1 MQMNYWEQ
9 RVKLEDTQFEKLRS
23 TADGDIA
30 FRTVFN
36 DASLAL
42 ILPAMAAPLY
52 EKARASHE
60 EDLKAWT
67 AKKAAFDQ
75 HEAAK
80 AARVAAAAAA
90 AAAARDVAFR
100 DAAATRAVAAAAARD
115 AATNAEPRVPRAPPR
130 PVKDAA
136 REKQDMEAVVSN
148 ALDRLLPAAFDAQ
161 MRRVGKAKYEL
172 KQACVKVMTTGRDLK
187 DIVTEATS
195 TRGNKWTQD
204 IKDRI
209 VLATENLN
217 IFSDE
222 MRSKWHAVFH
232 QDNPDGFLEQQ
243 DPVVIVDSDEEH
255 NGETFNSAPA
265 AGGLTVSV
273 TGGILGALPESA
285 TAHPPAS
292 AAGGLTADPPAPA
305 TGVLPGTLTGVVT
318 EGLLGTATEHA
329 PATAAGG
336 LTAAGTGVTTAVP
349 VQALPDNPVPALP
362 TGVVTGA
369 MTPTDIPS
377 GGRPRTRLNP
387 GGGANGREPSPN
399 PPVSAAQVVID
410 MSYVQTQEGSQ
421 WDLSQIPNW
430 SQLESQADG
439 SQAPTP
445 IALHASMEQRD
456 TRAASRAAFNS
467 LHATQP
473 QPSPTY

>member
-23 TADGDIA
+23 TADGDIM

-36 DASLAL
+36 DANIAL
-42 ILPAMAAPLY
+42 ILPAMAAQLY

-80 AARVAAAAAA
+80 ASRAAAAAA
-90 AAAARDVAFR
+90 ASRAVAAAR
-100 DAAATRAVAAAAARD
+100 AASAAAARD

-136 REKQDMEAVVSN
+136 REKEDMEAVVSN

-172 KQACVKVMTTGRDLK
+172 KQACVKVMTTGRGLK
-187 DIVTEATS
+187 DIVTEATT
-195 TRGNKWTQD
+195 TRKNKWTQD
-204 IKDRI
+204 IKDSI

-232 QDNPDGFLEQQ
+232 DDNPDGFLEQQ
-243 DPVVIVDSDEEH
+243 DPVVIVDSDEEPE
-255 NGETFNSAPA
+255 GETFNSAPA
-265 AGGLTVSV
+265 AGGLTASL
-273 TGGILGALPESA
+273 TGGITGALPETS
-285 TAHPPAS
+285 T
-292 AAGGLTADPPAPA
+292 PPAPA
-305 TGVLPGTLTGVVT
+305 TGVLTASLTGVVT
-318 EGLLGTATEHA
+318 AGLQGSATADLPA
-329 PATAAGG
+329 PAAGG
-336 LTAAGTGVTTAVP
+336 HTAAGTGVITVGP
-349 VQALPDNPVPALP
+349 VQALPDPPVLALPDPSVQALP

-369 MTPTDIPS
+369 TTPTDIPS

-387 GGGANGREPSPN
+387 GGVANGREPSPN
-399 PPVSAAQVVID
+399 PPNVSAAQVVID

-445 IALHASMEQRD
+445 LAPHASREQRD